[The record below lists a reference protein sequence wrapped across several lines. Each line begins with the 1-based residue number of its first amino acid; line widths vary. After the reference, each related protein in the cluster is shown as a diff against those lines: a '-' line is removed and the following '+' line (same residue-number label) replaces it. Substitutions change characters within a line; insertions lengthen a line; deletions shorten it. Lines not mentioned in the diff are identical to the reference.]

1 MQARTRQGCP
11 ARKALDTPEA
21 QAPGPDLDP
30 DWDPDL
36 GSDLDLDLDPG
47 SDSGPDQDSDLDP
60 DPDLALGDSD
70 LGRDRVSDPDP
81 VSDPVLGL
89 DRAQDSAAL
98 GSAGLVGRPA
108 MNLCHSQQACR
119 PS

>member
-21 QAPGPDLDP
+21 EAPGPDLDP
-30 DWDPDL
+30 DWDPDP
-36 GSDLDLDLDPG
+36 GLDLDLG
-47 SDSGPDQDSDLDP
+47 SDSGPDQDSDLDR

-70 LGRDRVSDPDP
+70 LGRDRVSDPGP
-81 VSDPVLGL
+81 VSDPVSGLVSGL
-89 DRAQDSAAL
+89 DRAQDPAAL
-98 GSAGLVGRPA
+98 GSAGFVGHPA